1 MCRAVI
7 HHAKRPPRGYL
18 LLIRRKESRKPEVQ
32 LTMLDPMPTQGSM
45 PASGLNA
52 HSPSTTQFTIFY
64 NGNICVYEGIPAE
77 KVREIMLIAGA
88 SAKSAEVKKG
98 TPFTSFIPTDPS
110 SPDGNSNNLPS
121 QQSVCFPAQKNPICR
136 LQEFPIARRQ
146 SLQRFLEKRRDRLG
160 SKVPYASSTIKAAD
174 ENNFCADNN
183 APNEGY
189 QSTVAAS

>member
-1 MCRAVI
+1 MVVFAAQVPVI
-7 HHAKRPPRGYL
+7 ESSGDSNVDGTSGNMGDDVSL
-18 LLIRRKESRKPEVQ
+18 LHSFANW
-32 LTMLDPMPTQGSM
+32 SM

-52 HSPSTTQFTIFY
+52 HNPSTTQFTIFY

-110 SPDGNSNNLPS
+110 SPDGNSNNLTS
-121 QQSVCFPAQKNPICR
+121 QQSVCFPAEKNPICR

-160 SKVPYASSTIKAAD
+160 SKDPYASSTIKAAD